1 MPEGATVKATAAFGG
16 VAVIVPKGWRITV
29 RATPVLGGVDD
40 KTDRGQP
47 PPENA
52 PSLHVDA
59 MALFGGVDIKHE
71 K

>member
-1 MPEGATVKATAAFGG
+1 MLGSPQEATAAFGG
-16 VAVIVPKGWRITV
+16 VEVIVPKGWRITV

-40 KTDRGQP
+40 KTDRGQSP
-47 PPENA
+47 AEDA

-59 MALFGGVDIKHE
+59 IALLGGVNLKHE